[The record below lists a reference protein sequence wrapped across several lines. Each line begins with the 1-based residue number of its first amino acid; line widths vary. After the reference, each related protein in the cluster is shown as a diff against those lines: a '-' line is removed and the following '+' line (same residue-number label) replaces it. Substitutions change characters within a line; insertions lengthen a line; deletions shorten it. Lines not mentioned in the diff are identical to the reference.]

1 MGEEG
6 ATDPAN
12 AGTQESFRTYQV
24 SELLPFIPPAISAE
38 SGIPME
44 KLVAIPVPPNGSSDV
59 SLSTIY
65 RVVPELFAAEI
76 TPLNDSKVTL
86 PVKLEELQPTQPNG
100 GGIPGEAVGAFSAP
114 ACPPMDA
121 TPACADADNPFWSP
135 YSDSSVATENFSA
148 QSSAPAAAVQDT
160 PTQASFQTAF
170 AGPEQGE
177 SNPFAE
183 FENIMPGRQ
192 DVEVT
197 LPEGYDEPEAKD
209 QDEGRGDPVG
219 LGVSEGNSGG
229 DAGSGAVNFG
239 AGNNPFADFSAPA
252 DMPDPQPATNAE
264 SPVGLT
270 PFDSDAR
277 FSTLFS
283 KQAEEDSDIPFPDSD
298 GENGN
303 TGEEGDSWG
312 AMFDSDLAAEV
323 WEATE
328 EPAPSADQ
336 QEPGFAAA
344 GFKQGFGNMID
355 QSGNANVADAAP
367 AETKEASPRPQEQ
380 PSTMAPEQGSPA
392 VFDLVPSGFQ
402 NDGETA
408 PVSFP
413 EPQPQPEPTLN
424 DNAMPGPITSPPEP
438 TPEAKPVVTGF
449 STFPDFPPAEEKA
462 TSEAPRDVWSD
473 DDAKAPD
480 PNFQI
485 DELGISVSEEK
496 ESESNPEPFT
506 DPVPKAGDSE
516 KEADFQVE
524 TVSPVNDEMLEMGA
538 MQEDADISLRDLELR
553 AIFSTDENFTLSTV
567 AQKVV
572 GLEGVEG
579 CALATKTKLVQASK
593 TEQSR
598 LGSEAR
604 EMIGTIRNLA
614 KLTGLPEARSFT
626 LHTDRGTVSIFL
638 EGDCCVTV
646 NHSSSEFRPGVKEKL
661 ILIARSIHKLE
672 D

>member
-1 MGEEG
+1 MFREIHGVFCNHSPLTPMSFTFRNLFSEEDGVPGACAPGAYPSGVGAQGGNPDAAGARNAPDGQSARMGEGG

-12 AGTQESFRTYQV
+12 AGAQESFRTYQV

-76 TPLNDSKVTL
+76 TPLNDSNVSL
-86 PVKLEELQPTQPNG
+86 PVKLEELQPTQPSG
-100 GGIPGEAVGAFSAP
+100 GGILGGAVGSFSAP

-121 TPACADADNPFWSP
+121 TPACADADTPFGSP
-135 YSDSSVATENFSA
+135 DSDSSVATENFLA
-148 QSSAPAAAVQDT
+148 QFSAPAAAAQDT
-160 PTQASFQTAF
+160 PTQAPSQTAF
-170 AGPEQGE
+170 GAPEQGE
-177 SNPFAE
+177 SNPFVE
-183 FENIMPGRQ
+183 FENIMPSGQ
-192 DVEVT
+192 ALEVA
-197 LPEGYDEPEAKD
+197 LPEGYDESAAKD
-209 QDEGRGDPVG
+209 QDEGSGDPVG
-219 LGVSEGNSGG
+219 LCVSEGGSGG
-229 DAGSGAVNFG
+229 DAGSGADNFG
-239 AGNNPFADFSAPA
+239 AGNNPFADFNAPA

-264 SPVGLT
+264 SPVDLT
-270 PFDSDAR
+270 PFDSGAG

-283 KQAEEDSDIPFPDSD
+283 KQAEEDSDIPFPDPD

-303 TGEEGDSWG
+303 AGKEGVSWG
-312 AMFDSDLAAEV
+312 AMFDSDLAPEV
-323 WEATE
+323 SEATE
-328 EPAPSADQ
+328 EPAST
-336 QEPGFAAA
+336 E
-344 GFKQGFGNMID
+344 
-355 QSGNANVADAAP
+355 AAP
-367 AETKEASPRPQEQ
+367 AP
-380 PSTMAPEQGSPA
+380 
-392 VFDLVPSGFQ
+392 
-402 NDGETA
+402 
-408 PVSFP
+408 FP

-424 DNAMPGPITSPPEP
+424 DNAIPGPITSPPEP

-449 STFPDFPPAEEKA
+449 STFPDFAPADEKA
-462 TSEAPRDVWSD
+462 TSEAPQDVWSD
-473 DDAKAPD
+473 DDAGAPK
-480 PNFQI
+480 PNFQV

-496 ESESNPEPFT
+496 VSDTTPEPLT
-506 DPVPKAGDSE
+506 DPAPEAGDSQ

-524 TVSPVNDEMLEMGA
+524 TVRPVNDEMLEMGA
-538 MQEDADISLRDLELR
+538 MQEDSDVSLRDLELR
-553 AIFSTDENFTLSTV
+553 AIFSTDENFTLSAV

-638 EGDCCVTV
+638 EGDCSVTV
-646 NHSSSEFRPGVKEKL
+646 NHSSIEFRPGVKEKL

>member
-1 MGEEG
+1 LFRENRGVLCKHSPLTPMSFTFRNLFSEEDGVSGAGAPGADHCGVEAQGGDPDAAGARNAPDGQSARMVEGG

-12 AGTQESFRTYQV
+12 AGAQENFRTYQV

-76 TPLNDSKVTL
+76 TPLNDSEVTL
-86 PVKLEELQPTQPNG
+86 PVKLEELQPTQPSG
-100 GGIPGEAVGAFSAP
+100 GGISRGAVGAFSAH

-121 TPACADADNPFWSP
+121 TPACADADNPFWYP
-135 YSDSSVATENFSA
+135 DSDSSVATENFPA
-148 QSSAPAAAVQDT
+148 PKLSAPAAAAQDP
-160 PTQASFQTAF
+160 PTQAPSQTAF
-170 AGPEQGE
+170 GAPEQGE

-183 FENIMPGRQ
+183 FENIMPSGQ
-192 DVEVT
+192 AVEVT
-197 LPEGYDEPEAKD
+197 LPEGYDEPAAKD
-209 QDEGRGDPVG
+209 QDEGPGDPVG
-219 LGVSEGNSGG
+219 LCVSGGGSGG
-229 DAGSGAVNFG
+229 DAGSGADNFG
-239 AGNNPFADFSAPA
+239 AGNNPFADFNAPA
-252 DMPDPQPATNAE
+252 DMPDPQPAINAE
-264 SPVGLT
+264 SPVDLT
-270 PFDSDAR
+270 PFDSDAG

-283 KQAEEDSDIPFPDSD
+283 KQAEEDSDIPFPDPD

-303 TGEEGDSWG
+303 AGEEGDLWG
-312 AMFDSDLAAEV
+312 AMFDSDLAPEV
-323 WEATE
+323 SEAIE
-328 EPAPSADQ
+328 EPAPS
-336 QEPGFAAA
+336 E
-344 GFKQGFGNMID
+344 
-355 QSGNANVADAAP
+355 AAP
-367 AETKEASPRPQEQ
+367 AP
-380 PSTMAPEQGSPA
+380 
-392 VFDLVPSGFQ
+392 
-402 NDGETA
+402 
-408 PVSFP
+408 FP
-413 EPQPQPEPTLN
+413 ELQSQPEPTLN
-424 DNAMPGPITSPPEP
+424 DNAMPGPITSPSEP
-438 TPEAKPVVTGF
+438 TPEAEPVVTGF
-449 STFPDFPPAEEKA
+449 STFPDFAPAEEKA
-462 TSEAPRDVWSD
+462 TSEAPRDVWTD
-473 DDAKAPD
+473 DDASAPE
-480 PNFQI
+480 PNFQV
-485 DELGISVSEEK
+485 DELGISV
-496 ESESNPEPFT
+496 PE
-506 DPVPKAGDSE
+506 AGDSE

-538 MQEDADISLRDLELR
+538 MQEDSDISLRDLELR
-553 AIFSTDENFTLSTV
+553 AIFSTDENFTLSAV

-626 LHTDRGTVSIFL
+626 LHADRGTVSIFL